1 MAYELRDFINELK
14 RRRELVEINDEVD
27 WNLEATAFEALSGL
41 IGGPALLFN
50 KVKGVE
56 EGRLLL
62 GHFAA
67 SFKKPHRRAAIALGL
82 DPELDRASFFHELFA
97 RGKLLRPVEVSS
109 GPCKEVVKM
118 GKDVNLLG
126 YPFVYHAIG
135 DASRYIFMGHVII
148 KDPDSDW
155 LNMGNYCN
163 SVYSRNRI
171 VVTPYSHTHFVLIYR
186 SKYEARNRS
195 MPVAIVLGPDPAV
208 TLAAVS
214 FIPRGVSELDWAGGI
229 RGSPIEVIKCETSD
243 LLVPANAEMVIEGE
257 IRPYERLLEGPKVEN
272 FGFSVGPRQPFY
284 AVRIHCIT
292 HRRNPIIP
300 ETMLTRGCNSTGI
313 GDGVRG
319 GSTGLAILADGIPIK
334 AGAGF
339 SHAGGTMQFVA
350 LKKSN
355 RPGFM
360 REVIDRASS
369 GRLASS
375 PATVFSDEEVN
386 VFEPVEDLETFF
398 TQTNPQRDIRIS
410 RESYPLS
417 TLMCDWIDEED
428 IKKGIAMGSVE
439 SSKIFVDATTKE
451 NPPMGVKRTSFETLF
466 PEELQKRVMENWRK
480 LGFTEDALWHK
491 SFEKFKMA

>member
-14 RRRELVEINDEVD
+14 RRGELVEINDEVD
-27 WNLEATAFEALSGL
+27 WNLEAAAFESLSGL
-41 IGGPALLFN
+41 LGGPAFLFN
-50 KVKGVE
+50 KVKGVK

-67 SFKKPHRRAAIALGL
+67 SFKKPHRRAAIALGI
-82 DPELDRASFFHELFA
+82 DPELDRASFFHELFS
-97 RGKLLRPVEVSS
+97 RGKLLRPVEIST
-109 GPCKEVVKM
+109 GPCKEVIEI
-118 GKDVNLLG
+118 GKDVNLLD

-163 SVYSRNRI
+163 AIYSRNRM
-171 VVTPYSHTHFVLIYR
+171 VTTPYTHSHFVIIYG

-214 FIPRGVSELDWAGGI
+214 FIPLGVSELDWAGGI
-229 RGSPIEVIKCETSD
+229 RGSPIEVVKCETSD

-257 IRPYERLLEGPKVEN
+257 IKPYERLPEGPKIEN

-284 AVRIHCIT
+284 AIRVHCIT

-300 ETMLTRGCNSTGI
+300 EAMLTRGCNSTGI

-319 GSTGLAILADGIPIK
+319 GSSGLSLLASGIPIK
-334 AGAGF
+334 AAAGF
-339 SHAGGTMQFVA
+339 THAGGAMHFLA
-350 LKKSN
+350 LKKDKS
-355 RPGFM
+355 PGFI
-360 REVIDRASS
+360 REMLDKTSV

-375 PATVFSDEEVN
+375 PGVVFVDEEVN
-386 VFEPVEDLETFF
+386 VFEPTECLETFF
-398 TQTNPQRDIRIS
+398 SQTNPQRDFQIS
-410 RESYPLS
+410 KETYPMS
-417 TLMCDWIDEED
+417 TLMCDWIEEED
-428 IKKGIAMGSVE
+428 IKKGIAMGTVE
-439 SSKIFVDATTKE
+439 SSKITVDATTKE
-451 NPPMGVKRTSFETLF
+451 KSPMGVNRTQFETLF
-466 PEELQKRVMENWRK
+466 PDELQKKVVENWRK
-480 LGFTEDALWHK
+480 WGFTEEAKWHK
-491 SFEKFKMA
+491 SWEKFKLV